1 MVRTPCVVALL
12 TSCGGSAVADDPPPC
27 KPDPEVID
35 KQWLV
40 GNVETTD
47 DDPTFTATV
56 ELVGIR
62 LAEGLPAPD
71 FIREPRVLTVRFR
84 IMEDDLTAL
93 LVDERGGD
101 TSDALVKFS
110 AFGHTENPCCR
121 PDPEMG
127 FSRCRTVP
135 GMSSALFG
143 PTGGSTG
150 HPRASGSTLPLRQ
163 GIRKAPAMKRSRCR
177 HPSTSSLRMMAISPP
192 RQVSSSDGSRS
203 TTAPPAASSTSP
215 TSNRALPVRRSNF
228 ACATSSARTFR
239 PDGGGSRAGGFRRRG
254 RARVRRSGQ
263 RGDGIMPWANV
274 IGLR

>member
-127 FSRCRTVP
+127 FSRCRSDPHRAWNELRFVRADWGINRAP
-135 GMSSALFG
+135 ASLRFDAAAAA
-143 PTGGSTG
+143 G
-150 HPRASGSTLPLRQ
+150 HPEGARYEAFALSPSEYVLAPDDGYLATTAGVFIRWQPLDD
-163 GIRKAPAMKRSRCR
+163 GTPGCIFDFPNLE
-177 HPSTSSLRMMAISPP
+177 PSTPCPP
-192 RQVSSSDGSRS
+192 VE
-203 TTAPPAASSTSP
+203 
-215 TSNRALPVRRSNF
+215 L
-228 ACATSSARTFR
+228 
-239 PDGGGSRAGGFRRRG
+239 
-254 RARVRRSGQ
+254 RVRYEFRK
-263 RGDGIMPWANV
+263 NV
-274 IGLR
+274 SP